1 MRTENLK
8 RYRRKAETL
17 VVAVRLDLETEG
29 FTYRKWGGDQT
40 CKAGDW
46 VVDNDGDTYT
56 VDGEVFD
63 RTYREVRRGL
73 FRKTTEVWARMA
85 GESGEIRTR
94 EGLTTF
100 RAGDYLV
107 FNDPEEEDGW
117 AVAPEKF
124 EELYEPAPP

>member
-1 MRTENLK
+1 MSAGNLK
-8 RYRRKAETL
+8 RYRRRGDAL
-17 VVAVRLDLETEG
+17 VVAVRLDLDTEG

-46 VVDNDGDTYT
+46 VVNNDGDTYT

-63 RTYREVRRGL
+63 RTYEEVRPGL
-73 FRKTTEVWARMA
+73 FKKTSDVWARVA
-85 GESGEIRTR
+85 EEGGEIRTR
-94 EGLTTF
+94 EGVTSF

-107 FNDPEEEDGW
+107 FNDPDEDDGW

-124 EELYEPAPP
+124 EQLYEPAPP